1 MHELSVAHAIVTTV
15 VEALPTRDTR
25 VSEVRVRIGALSGVV
40 PEALQFA
47 YEVAADGTA
56 LADTVLV
63 IERVP
68 VTLHCS
74 ACVRDTTLDGI
85 TGFTCSHCGQ
95 PTADIIAGKE
105 LDVAQIVID
114 EPVGAG
120 GRP

>member
-15 VEALPTRDTR
+15 VEALPSPSTR

-68 VTLHCS
+68 VTVHCS
-74 ACVRDTTLDGI
+74 SCERDTTLEGI
-85 TGFTCSHCGQ
+85 TGFACSQCGQ
-95 PTADIIAGKE
+95 PTGDIITGKE

-114 EPVGAG
+114 EPVAAG
-120 GRP
+120 DRP